1 MSTDDALQ
9 SPTSDPEPAATVPAT
24 DTLAAPVD
32 APLEPTAPAT
42 PTTPAEPVK
51 ATEPAEGSKPTD
63 SAVVQDG
70 TPAKA
75 VEEPSAPSTKIM
87 EYLDSIGGTFAAK
100 YASDAEALTG
110 VVNMQR
116 LIGQRDED
124 AQYGR
129 QVRSYEKEFHEFLKA
144 YKQQPPGQQPPPQQP
159 QPLEYTYEQVQ
170 AWRQEIELARAGG
183 NEPHPETMRHYQAAV
198 EATNRRTFELA
209 NSQQPQVTR
218 EQIQQQ
224 VQQGVQEQF
233 TAARGQEELARQ
245 HMTYANTFERDNA
258 HWIYTDGDPSKTRT
272 PQGQRFFAAAEYYA
286 KQGAPPAVAIKE
298 AWAQIGGEFTRQ
310 QPQATLSVSPQATR
324 QPEVA
329 ISPVEEETSDKLQK
343 RLIDK
348 FGFSA
353 GMSRFAEEMDK
364 RQQ

>member
-9 SPTSDPEPAATVPAT
+9 SPTSDPEPTASVPAT

-32 APLEPTAPAT
+32 APLEPTE
-42 PTTPAEPVK
+42 PAEPVK

-87 EYLDSIGGTFAAK
+87 EYLDSIGGTFGPK
-100 YASDAEALTG
+100 YASDAEAMTG

-129 QVRSYEKEFHEFLKA
+129 QVRSYEKEFQEFLNA
-144 YKQQPPGQQPPPQQP
+144 KQPPPGQQPPPQQP

-183 NEPHPETMRHYQAAV
+183 NEPHPETMRQYQAAV

-245 HMTYANTFERDNA
+245 HAAYATTFERDNA

-324 QPEVA
+324 QPEIA
-329 ISPVEEETSDKLQK
+329 ISPVEEEADDKLQK
-343 RLIDK
+343 KFIDQY
-348 FGFSA
+348 GFSA
-353 GMSRFAEEMDK
+353 GMARWADAMDK